1 MEKVMPRS
9 AELPFNGPLETGTR
23 AVLNLHACFPKTL
36 DLQRLT
42 ALDYL
47 IVRTSVIGGPSD
59 LHPPAP
65 ITSPVTQVRRK
76 MVQTSLNMMMA
87 RDLVSQVITEKGITY
102 RAGESSMFFVD
113 AIQSMYL
120 KQLFERAIWLSEYIG
135 QLDDEEFNQNM
146 KAILNNW
153 VSEFQDEAGTIG
165 GAS

>member
-1 MEKVMPRS
+1 
-9 AELPFNGPLETGTR
+9 
-23 AVLNLHACFPKTL
+23 
-36 DLQRLT
+36 
-42 ALDYL
+42 
-47 IVRTSVIGGPSD
+47 
-59 LHPPAP
+59 
-65 ITSPVTQVRRK
+65 
-76 MVQTSLNMMMA
+76 MA